1 MSYYIPTFRRGMK
14 APYGVEDVHEMTKFS
29 CSSGYL
35 AKGFLIM
42 NEDLRTVCHE
52 LDRERDGNAELRR
65 QVVHLSREL
74 YILKQPWWRKLF
86 RLV

>member
-14 APYGVEDVHEMTKFS
+14 SPYGAENVHELAKLSWAT
-29 CSSGYL
+29 GNV

-42 NEDLRTVCHE
+42 NEDLRAVCHE